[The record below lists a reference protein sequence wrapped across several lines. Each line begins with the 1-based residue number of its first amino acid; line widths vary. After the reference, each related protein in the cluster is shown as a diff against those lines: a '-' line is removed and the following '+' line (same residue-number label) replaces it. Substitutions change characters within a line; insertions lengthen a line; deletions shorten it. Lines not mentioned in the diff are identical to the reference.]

1 MNTQTSLVAEQMVDQ
16 IRECQNLPF
25 DMKRD
30 VWCQRHGITK
40 VNYYHY
46 PTFYRADHGFKEAFG
61 KRSPSGKNTPHLL

>member
-1 MNTQTSLVAEQMVDQ
+1 MPETTPLIKAAL
-16 IRECQNLPF
+16 NLSVGAGF
-25 DMKRD
+25 D
-30 VWCQRHGITK
+30 VYGITK